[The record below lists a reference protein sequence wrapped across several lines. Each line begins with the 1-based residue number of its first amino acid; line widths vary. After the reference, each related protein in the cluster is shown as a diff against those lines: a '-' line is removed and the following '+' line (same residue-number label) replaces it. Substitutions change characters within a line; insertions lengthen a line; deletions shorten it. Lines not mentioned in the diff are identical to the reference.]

1 MRAKI
6 PLPPCCWHY
15 FPEDLK
21 PGLPQSN
28 IVYFAL
34 YNNTLCANYIHLECV
49 KLNMHFHF
57 IRSINSFQHNWPFL
71 PWSSFLPWLPLSC
84 IFLGFPPIYVA
95 TSQSLLLGPSL
106 QHGPSVL
113 DIQDSSQ
120 ALCFSILHTLP
131 RKCFIHS
138 FDKPPSI
145 CWWLP
150 HLYLQHP
157 PFFKL
162 KTVSNCI
169 LCICIYLNYFK
180 FNILKIEL
188 IIFFP
193 LKTAHLLGGLRLK
206 YANSVHSTT
215 QAISLWINLI
225 FSFNPYIQWI
235 KMSCW
240 FCFLKNSLT
249 D

>member
-131 RKCFIHS
+131 RKCLL
-138 FDKPPSI
+138 SI
-145 CWWLP
+145 LLTN
-150 HLYLQHP
+150 HHQYADDSH
-157 PFFKL
+157 
-162 KTVSNCI
+162 
-169 LCICIYLNYFK
+169 ICISSIHHFSNSRLYPTAYSVSAYILITSSSIYSKLN
-180 FNILKIEL
+180 
-188 IIFFP
+188 
-193 LKTAHLLGGLRLK
+193 
-206 YANSVHSTT
+206 
-215 QAISLWINLI
+215 
-225 FSFNPYIQWI
+225 
-235 KMSCW
+235 
-240 FCFLKNSLT
+240 
-249 D
+249 